1 MSLPGWLVG
10 IGAKRPSWIKNRP
23 LVCLLALVTGEVLV
37 AMGLAPS
44 AIAAHKRKP
53 DLVVTKA
60 TQGGDPYGV
69 QPFNAK
75 LSVKDVTENKKK
87 EGHDARAG
95 ASQTGL
101 YLAPQHAGSHADAL
115 HLTSRTVPKLAP
127 GDSDPG
133 VTSDTVATGILPLG
147 AYKVEVCAD
156 VKNDVHERNENNN
169 CKRAGS
175 FYVAQDIWSGS
186 VDGAGADGS
195 ASGAETWHS
204 SDAQLSIDHYAG
216 NGVFVYAFTGTV
228 TWSDDGVTTGGCKIT
243 GHGQKSF
250 TQVNGINLDYSN
262 GNYKGKVRIRA
273 FYRITISPPPQGS
286 EFCSPTPVTVPGPET
301 REILNIPTPK
311 DLKYDQNELQG
322 SSPGGTP
329 RSFWRWDFL

>member
-1 MSLPGWLVG
+1 MRPRVG
-10 IGAKRPSWIKNRP
+10 PIRTGAKPSSWIKNRP
-23 LVCLLALVTGEVLV
+23 LTCFLALVTGTIFV

-44 AIAAHKRKP
+44 AIAAHKPKP

-60 TQGGDPYGV
+60 TQHGDPYGV
-69 QPFNAK
+69 RPFNAK

-101 YLAPQHAGSHADAL
+101 YLAPQNAGSNADAF
-115 HLTSRTVPKLAP
+115 HLTSRKVSALGP

-133 VTSDTVATGILPLG
+133 VTSDTVSGILPLG

-156 VKNDVHERNENNN
+156 WKNDVHERNENNN
-169 CKRAGS
+169 CTRAGS
-175 FYVAQDIWSGS
+175 FYVVNDIWSGS

-228 TWSDDGVTTGGCKIT
+228 TWKDDGVTTGGCKVS
-243 GHGQKSF
+243 GRGQKSF
-250 TQVNGINLDYSN
+250 KNVPGITLDYSN
-262 GNYKGKVRIRA
+262 GNYGGKVRIRA

-286 EFCSPTPVTVPGPET
+286 EFCPPKPQRVPGPET

-311 DLKYDQNELQG
+311 ALNYNQNELQG
-322 SSPGGTP
+322 SSPGPTP
-329 RSFWRWDFL
+329 GSFWRWDFL